1 MDTPDPVL
9 VQLKKL
15 REGAGLTRE
24 RLPRMGAVMSA
35 LGASDPSEA
44 YDSLVALIDGLGDGE
59 RARALAVDYGLNLAV
74 HFGRPASGREVDWLG
89 ERRHGFGEVIG
100 RDAKTLAR
108 WSDRTVSDLR
118 ARLLSDFFA
127 GDLFVTAVVEGGRAL
142 GCTLIRRQP
151 EDDNAAESTT
161 VDFKNP
167 SAEPSPPF
175 LVYAFPRDWRP
186 RTLTLV
192 VAFKDGQLPDEVT
205 AVVADGFLSLSFAE
219 ARYPLALNDGIATCK
234 IVKPRRDRVYGV
246 WWSQPGTISDS
257 NDPQRQV

>member
-15 REGAGLTRE
+15 REGAGLTRD
-24 RLPRMGAVMSA
+24 RLAKMGSVLSA
-35 LGASDPSEA
+35 LGTSDASEA
-44 YDSLVALIDGLGDGE
+44 YDTLVALIKGLGEGE
-59 RARALAVDYGLNLAV
+59 RARALAVDYGLNLAA
-74 HFGRPASGREVDWLG
+74 HLGRPPSGREVDWLG
-89 ERRHGFGEVIG
+89 ERRHGFGQVIG

-118 ARLLSDFFA
+118 ARLLSDFFV
-127 GDLFVTAVVEGGRAL
+127 GDLFVTAVVEGGRVL
-142 GCTLIRRQP
+142 GCSLTRR
-151 EDDNAAESTT
+151 EADYENAAESTT
-161 VDFKNP
+161 TDFKNP

-192 VAFKDGQLPDEVT
+192 VAFNGKEPPEEVT

-219 ARYPLALNDGIATCK
+219 ERYQLPLTDGIATCK
-234 IVKPRRDRVYGV
+234 IVTPRRDRVYGV
-246 WWSQPGTISDS
+246 WWH
-257 NDPQRQV
+257 